1 MPQDEDAGEESQN
14 VEGEIDHH
22 KGAATP
28 LSGGGR
34 IRIHRGIDCEE
45 AESIKSGNQTKKDEG
60 DRTGIQAGENEGGPG
75 DVV

>member
-22 KGAATP
+22 KRAATP

-34 IRIHRGIDCEE
+34 IRIHSGMDREK
-45 AESIKSGNQTKKDEG
+45 AESIKSRNQAKKDEG
-60 DRTGIQAGENEGGPG
+60 DRSG
-75 DVV
+75 V